1 MNKADSN
8 YSVEQISADVDSHR
22 EFLLEYWTGEQV
34 RTQLE
39 KLYLSGDLRD
49 LDYYGPG
56 EF

>member
-22 EFLLEYWTGEQV
+22 EFLLEYWTGERV
-34 RTQLE
+34 RTQLAD
-39 KLYLSGDLRD
+39 LYLSGDLRD